1 MTGKDL
7 ALISADRMFVEW
19 EKSRRPPRPP
29 SSVLEQLGLLP
40 WAKHIARPRHRRI
53 RTNDPYPKTQVRN
66 SGTRAPSVFL
76 GIE

>member
-19 EKSRRPPRPP
+19 ETSRPSP

-53 RTNDPYPKTQVRN
+53 
-66 SGTRAPSVFL
+66 
-76 GIE
+76 